1 MIYRQKNILN
11 LLLVLLV
18 TIIIFIYPE
27 TCQSGVKLG
36 INISMYSLIP
46 SILPF
51 MLLSN
56 YIIKSGI
63 SDSIGQLIHPLFGK
77 IFGTTPNG
85 SYGIFM
91 GFLCGFPLGSKIICD
106 LIRDKKISLQ
116 EGKYLFNF
124 INNPSPSFI
133 ICYLLSFYYKN
144 NMQKFIMVVLIYFP
158 SILIGVLTSFK
169 KVTLNPVSNSKKAK
183 INYSFSA
190 TIEKSIT
197 DSFST
202 ITKLSGYIII
212 FCILSSFISRIH
224 IIPDCIKVLL
234 YCTLEITS
242 GVFHVFKSDI
252 VPPLKL
258 PLSLCASII
267 GGLCVVFQI
276 CGVTSNSGLSIW
288 QYLKY
293 KTISIVLFLMIY
305 LAYSML

>member
-169 KVTLNPVSNSKKAK
+169 KVTLNPVSSDNEVTTFTFKST
-183 INYSFSA
+183 YSA
-190 TIEKSIT
+190 
-197 DSFST
+197 DAT

-252 VPPLKL
+252 VPPFKL

>member
-169 KVTLNPVSNSKKAK
+169 KVTLNPVSK
-183 INYSFSA
+183 F
-190 TIEKSIT
+190 
-197 DSFST
+197 
-202 ITKLSGYIII
+202 
-212 FCILSSFISRIH
+212 
-224 IIPDCIKVLL
+224 
-234 YCTLEITS
+234 
-242 GVFHVFKSDI
+242 
-252 VPPLKL
+252 
-258 PLSLCASII
+258 
-267 GGLCVVFQI
+267 
-276 CGVTSNSGLSIW
+276 
-288 QYLKY
+288 
-293 KTISIVLFLMIY
+293 
-305 LAYSML
+305 